1 MKLQV
6 KKKIKMSWEK
16 WNLRLTNITN
26 SDGDVPEYLHILV
39 SERARYKT
47 NIDDKD
53 NENIGGFRQFTP
65 DIMASFVKTAVDTI
79 RAGIEFSL
87 DDKSV
92 KVVKMSSVSRS
103 KMGDKDDL
111 AEHKEDL
118 ASATN
123 NLGESVDAKEPGE
136 ISDTV
141 LFDTAVYNKES
152 VSVKELNPKDRIKE
166 HEIDTNA
173 IYDTIRGPQSHEMD
187 TNAGSKSLSK
197 QQQNR

>member
-1 MKLQV
+1 MHEENTILKLQV

-16 WNLRLTNITN
+16 WDLQLINITN
-26 SDGDVPEYLHILV
+26 SDGDVPEYFHILV

-53 NENIGGFRQFTP
+53 NENIGGFRQFMT
-65 DIMASFVKTAVDTI
+65 DIMASFVKTAMDTI

-123 NLGESVDAKEPGE
+123 NLGGSVDAKESGE

-141 LFDTAVYNKES
+141 FFDTAVYNKES
-152 VSVKELNPKDRIKE
+152 VLIKEQNPKNGIKE
-166 HEIDTNA
+166 HEIDMT
-173 IYDTIRGPQSHEMD
+173 R
-187 TNAGSKSLSK
+187 
-197 QQQNR
+197 

>member
-1 MKLQV
+1 M
-6 KKKIKMSWEK
+6 
-16 WNLRLTNITN
+16 
-26 SDGDVPEYLHILV
+26 PEYFHILV

-53 NENIGGFRQFTP
+53 NENKGGFRQFMT
-65 DIMASFVKTAVDTI
+65 DIMASFVKTAVDMN
-79 RAGIEFSL
+79 RAGVDFSL
-87 DDKSV
+87 DDKLV

-118 ASATN
+118 SYATN

-141 LFDTAVYNKES
+141 VFDKAVYNKES
-152 VSVKELNPKDRIKE
+152 V
-166 HEIDTNA
+166 
-173 IYDTIRGPQSHEMD
+173 
-187 TNAGSKSLSK
+187 
-197 QQQNR
+197 